1 MSQHDFDI
9 ANQTASNARID
20 INNALKALASTSSG
34 ATAPSTT
41 FADQLWYDTANNQ
54 LKKRN
59 EANSAWITLGTI
71 DEGTGKFTPN
81 ASITTSEISAATL
94 VTSTDTIAS
103 NDNDTTIPTSAAV
116 KDYADSVSISKT
128 TGSAPYYG
136 CRAFVFIADGSSAST
151 TWTGQ
156 NIASVARNGT
166 GLYTVTFTTAMPDAN
181 YCVSMGP
188 SSQATP
194 NNGFGMAF
202 GFTAKSASSFQF
214 RTRRVTD
221 HDIFDCDQ
229 MCLAVFA

>member
-1 MSQHDFDI
+1 MATHDYVID
-9 ANQTASNARID
+9 NQTPANLRAD
-20 INNALKALASTSSG
+20 LNNALQAIVTQNSGSS
-34 ATAPSTT
+34 APATT
-41 FADQLWYDTANNQ
+41 FANMLWYDTSNNQ
-54 LKKRN
+54 IKKRN
-59 EANSAWITLGTI
+59 EADSAWITLGTI
-71 DEGTGKFTPN
+71 DEATGKFTPN
-81 ASITTSEISAATL
+81 AAITTSEIAAATL

-103 NDNDTTIPTSAAV
+103 NNNNTTIPTSAAV
-116 KDYADSVSISKT
+116 KAYADGVSITKT

-136 CRAFVFIADGSSAST
+136 CRAFVFIEDGSNASA

-188 SSQATP
+188 SSQSTP

-202 GFTAKSASSFQF
+202 GFTAKSSSSFQF

-221 HDIFDCDQ
+221 HEIFDCDQ